1 MFNKLL
7 WCYMR
12 AIILFALLLLSSMSY
27 SESIEYEIYDKAS
40 GKLVGNGLKEYTK
53 EDIILNPYESGGR
66 KVIEKFIELEQ
77 GYKVGARIFFDEKP
91 LTGFG
96 LVAQLTNQD
105 FSWEW
110 YNLENPP
117 NTFRKLQGAKG
128 SVTVRVSGLPMQA
141 ILEEVKFL
149 DNATLGFALGGA
161 GNEESH
167 DIVIKKGSVFKFD

>member
-1 MFNKLL
+1 
-7 WCYMR
+7 
-12 AIILFALLLLSSMSY
+12 MSF

-40 GKLVGNGLKEYTK
+40 GKLVGKGVKEYTK
-53 EDIILNPYESGGR
+53 EDIIFNPYESSDR

-77 GYKVGARIFFDEKP
+77 GYKVGARIFFDENP

-96 LVAQLTNQD
+96 LVAQLTDKD

-110 YNLENPP
+110 YNLESPP
-117 NTFRKLQGAKG
+117 NTFRKLQGDKG
-128 SVTVRVSGLPMQA
+128 FVVVRVSGLPMQA
-141 ILEEVKFL
+141 ILEEVEFL
-149 DNATLGFALGGA
+149 DDATLRFALGGA